1 MTEILKAVITT
12 LNSIDVR
19 GKSNMDRMLGCINA
33 LEQTVRALEA
43 PQTEEKEDE
52 DNG

>member
-33 LEQTVRALEA
+33 LEQTVRALET
-43 PQTEEKEDE
+43 PQTEETEGE
-52 DNG
+52 NHG